1 MQLRNKQ
8 ALWAAFTAPE
18 TAGFLPL
25 AQRQWVQGYRLV
37 LMADT
42 VLIYA
47 EGHRAFK
54 IDLSHAPTTVAEL
67 VSQAKMLQP
76 GAPASAAMLQAYKED
91 RRTC

>member
-8 ALWAAFTAPE
+8 AIWAAFTSPE
-18 TAGFLPL
+18 IAGLPP

-67 VSQAKMLQP
+67 VSQAKMLRP
-76 GAPASAAMLQAYKED
+76 GAPASTATLQAYKED
-91 RRTC
+91 RRTR

>member
-8 ALWAAFTAPE
+8 AIWAAFTSPE
-18 TAGFLPL
+18 TAGLPPT
-25 AQRQWVQGYRLV
+25 QRQWVQGYRLV

-91 RRTC
+91 RRTR